1 MNLFERLKPEYKE
14 ILELENIKYSSL
26 VGYVVDELEAQQYV
40 RELKYGVVMDLKF
53 LLDVDSPYT
62 LFKEI

>member
-14 ILELENIKYSSL
+14 ILELENIKYPSL
-26 VGYVVDELEAQQYV
+26 VWYVVGELETEQYV
-40 RELKYGVVMDLKF
+40 RELKYGLVVDLKF
-53 LLDVDSPYT
+53 LLDIDSPYD